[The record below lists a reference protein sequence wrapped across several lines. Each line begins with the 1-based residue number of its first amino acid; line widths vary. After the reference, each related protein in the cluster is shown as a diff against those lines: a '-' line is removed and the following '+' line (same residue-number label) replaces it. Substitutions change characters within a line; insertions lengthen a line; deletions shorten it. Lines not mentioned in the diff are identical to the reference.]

1 MNHFWTI
8 IAEIFD
14 PSIVLIDSRYFL
26 TSCQVIYMTLKASLI
41 FSVISLIKGS
51 APPYGISNLYPKNES
66 QIQVILS
73 FNVPESWN
81 KTL

>member
-1 MNHFWTI
+1 M
-8 IAEIFD
+8 IAEISD
-14 PSIVLIDSRYFL
+14 PSMRLIDSRYFL

-41 FSVISLIKGS
+41 FSVISLIRGS

-66 QIQVILS
+66 QILVIFSLR
-73 FNVPESWN
+73 VPESWN